1 MKEQNSFIQYISVS
15 ANHIF
20 KRKCQQKPVY
30 KPVEEVQPYNVIINR
45 SLSNMTMSTLE
56 SCSLSDDD
64 DDDEEDD
71 DNDFTPT
78 PSMSSCTLKYANK
91 EEPWRLNPLHF
102 NGDEYFFQDRDEK
115 HQTDDTSNCSIS
127 IERDSYGFKRPTQWV
142 KLKHLHQFDTYYQPI
157 LDRQQLKW
165 KKMIQ
170 NGWPPVDSIKL
181 KRYARQGIPSEFRG
195 EAWLHYSGAR
205 SKMEANPELYPALV
219 QTAMQMGENN
229 EYAEIIQ
236 RGKYL
241 KIHFEFAWKVLKP
254 LLKDLHRTFPDNLK
268 FACVSQQNSTNTIET
283 ESNSKLQSLRRI
295 LLAFSLHS
303 PQIGYCQSL
312 NYLAGFFLLFCNTE
326 QEAFWM
332 LVTTVHDYLPE
343 NMYDVTMEG
352 ANIDQSVLM
361 MLVYE
366 HIPEIWSKIS
376 TSSGCFWENHNR
388 KRALPPITLVTNHWF
403 LTMFINILPIETV
416 LRIWDCFFIE
426 GYSIMFQTAL
436 TIMKMNSEKIATLE
450 DPIEIFQILQNM
462 PRRLIDCHQFMN
474 NVFSADNSFSNLD
487 AIQIAQRREFVKDQH
502 FT

>member
-1 MKEQNSFIQYISVS
+1 MKEQNSFIQYISTS

-20 KRKCQQKPVY
+20 KRKCHQKPIE
-30 KPVEEVQPYNVIINR
+30 KPAEVQPYNVIINR
-45 SLSNMTMSTLE
+45 SLSNMTVSTLE

-64 DDDEEDD
+64 DEYDE
-71 DNDFTPT
+71 NDFTPT
-78 PSMSSCTLKYANK
+78 PSTSSCTLKYANR
-91 EEPWRLNPLHF
+91 EEPWRLNPSHF

-115 HQTDDTSNCSIS
+115 HQTDDTSDRSIS

-142 KLKHLHQFDTYYQPI
+142 KLIHLHQFDIYYQPI
-157 LDRQQLKW
+157 LDKQQLKW

-170 NGWPPVDSIKL
+170 NGWPPVNSIKL

-195 EAWLHYSGAR
+195 EAWLHYSGAK

-229 EYAEIIQ
+229 EHAEIIQ
-236 RGKYL
+236 R
-241 KIHFEFAWKVLKP
+241 
-254 LLKDLHRTFPDNLK
+254 DLHRTFPDNLK
-268 FACVSQQNSTNTIET
+268 FACVSHQSSTTMIET
-283 ESNSKLQSLRRI
+283 ENNSKLQSLRRI

-312 NYLAGFFLLFCNTE
+312 NYLAGFFLLFCKTE

-366 HIPEIWSKIS
+366 HIPEIWNKIS
-376 TSSGCFWENHNR
+376 ASSGCFWENDN
-388 KRALPPITLVTNHWF
+388 KKGLPPITLVTNHWF

-416 LRIWDCFFIE
+416 LRIWDCFFVE

-436 TIMKMNSEKIATLE
+436 TIIKMNSEKIATLE

-474 NVFSADNSFSNLD
+474 NVFSAENSFSNLD
-487 AIQIAQRREFVKDQH
+487 AIQIAQRRGFLKEQYCK
-502 FT
+502 